1 MLPRKVLKLAIEA
14 VMPKRF
20 AKPLLQQ
27 FSDPSKVRV
36 PSATKQSRTR
46 LTLDAAFML
55 HRRQVHKASMDD
67 SVRYIMA
74 DSSVQGHHDLELIRC
89 VTLRVS
95 QHDDM
100 FRCAQ
105 ELHAGLAEADALE
118 ADIQEAAAKERDLL
132 SNISKR
138 FVDPL
143 VSKRCHRQRA
153 CKLVPQK
160 SCTSP
165 YRVAG
170 NGRLPLDGSLLQD
183 SAVFSA
189 QTRAWKHPS
198 AGCHRLP
205 CALCCPGPLCQRT
218 VKMNMIGPPGQT
230 WQRCMQQRR

>member
-1 MLPRKVLKLAIEA
+1 
-14 VMPKRF
+14 
-20 AKPLLQQ
+20 
-27 FSDPSKVRV
+27 
-36 PSATKQSRTR
+36 
-46 LTLDAAFML
+46 
-55 HRRQVHKASMDD
+55 MDD

-183 SAVFSA
+183 SAVFLHRPGHGSILQQGA
-189 QTRAWKHPS
+189 TACRAHFVALGPFAREPS
-198 AGCHRLP
+198 R
-205 CALCCPGPLCQRT
+205 
-218 VKMNMIGPPGQT
+218 
-230 WQRCMQQRR
+230 